1 MRFFL
6 LIEVAEKS
14 CVDFSNL
21 EIYLCIINVT
31 YVDEHTMPSSKGEED
46 QHKKR
51 CWGIYL
57 IREACMRSLEIR
69 TVKTDLP
76 RDSLTP
82 LSTMR
87 SENTTE
93 FFLSWLIGKSKK
105 SKSNNH
111 FLYEQTLL
119 LIDDFWIQF
128 VTINFKI
135 FSW

>member
-1 MRFFL
+1 MRIFL

-21 EIYLCIINVT
+21 EIYLCINNDVT

-51 CWGIYL
+51 CRGIYL

-76 RDSLTP
+76 HDSLTP
-82 LSTMR
+82 LSTMS

-93 FFLSWLIGKSKK
+93 SFLS
-105 SKSNNH
+105 
-111 FLYEQTLL
+111 
-119 LIDDFWIQF
+119 
-128 VTINFKI
+128 
-135 FSW
+135 